1 MTVAYRQLIGDL
13 ARTLSNNTSTVDEDV
28 ADIFKFEKQMAVV
41 GQDFINHKDLIA
53 FVSFL
58 RFIGQLLNNERV
70 VMKVFEQNFLN
81 YLPC

>member
-53 FVSFL
+53 FVSF
-58 RFIGQLLNNERV
+58 
-70 VMKVFEQNFLN
+70 
-81 YLPC
+81 